1 MIKSFINHIRR
12 WNIWRKRNLNGRFYK
27 FLVLVGVT
35 KSPTMLLTYLPE
47 ERELLDPFK
56 ELERINE

>member
-35 KSPTMLLTYLPE
+35 KSPTMLLTCLPE

-56 ELERINE
+56 ELERRNE

>member
-12 WNIWRKRNLNGRFYK
+12 WNVWRKRNLNGRFYK

-35 KSPTMLLTYLPE
+35 KSPTMLLTCLPE
-47 ERELLDPFK
+47 EREPLDPFK
-56 ELERINE
+56 ELERRNE